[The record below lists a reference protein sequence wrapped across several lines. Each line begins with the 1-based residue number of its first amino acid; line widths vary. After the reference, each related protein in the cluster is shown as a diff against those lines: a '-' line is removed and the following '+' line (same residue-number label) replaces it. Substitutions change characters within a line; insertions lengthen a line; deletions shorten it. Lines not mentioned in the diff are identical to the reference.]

1 MFARY
6 HAVLEPLMT
15 VRAAAFWPRPE
26 VDSML
31 VRFFLREGP
40 PVDVPDEALLF
51 RIIRGSFQMR
61 RKTLLNTL
69 EAALDLPKETI
80 ERLSR
85 QARIDPSRRG
95 ETLTLDEF
103 ARLARA
109 AADHL
114 A

>member
-1 MFARY
+1 MHVKTLPGRHDAARRRVGVAVEAAD
-6 HAVLEPLMT
+6 HAADIGIDVM
-15 VRAAAFWPRPE
+15 
-26 VDSML
+26 
-31 VRFFLREGP
+31 
-40 PVDVPDEALLF
+40 VDVPDEALLF